1 MNQIIYHKNTI
12 EFVTV
17 AVEFCSFIEQAL
29 SSEKKKF
36 TDTAVKILPFLYL
49 KGCLLP
55 ECEEPE
61 EVYISEKF
69 VTEEIYELIR
79 NRIASLL
86 GSQDSYL
93 EVFVSDMQY
102 SDTPI
107 VAYISED
114 LTDIYQD
121 IKDFVSIYRIG
132 IEEQM
137 YEALYNC
144 RTNFK
149 NYWGQKITNVL
160 RPLHGIAFSPDNE
173 EETSNA
179 SSPNIPDNTRSIL
192 EQRMEEWK
200 DEPDLDHWH
209 E

>member
-1 MNQIIYHKNTI
+1 MDKVIYHKNTI

-17 AVEFCSFIEQAL
+17 AVEFCSFIEQSL
-29 SSEKKKF
+29 SSERKKF
-36 TDTAVKILPFLYL
+36 TNTAVKILPFLYL
-49 KGCLLP
+49 KACMLP
-55 ECEEPE
+55 ECDEPNDI
-61 EVYISEKF
+61 YISERF
-69 VTEEIYELIR
+69 VTEDVYELIR

-86 GSQDSYL
+86 GNHDSYL

-114 LTDIYQD
+114 IADIYQD
-121 IKDFVSIYRIG
+121 VKDFISIYRIG

-144 RTNFK
+144 RTNFID
-149 NYWGQKITNVL
+149 YWGQKLTNVL
-160 RPLHGIAFSPDNE
+160 RPLHSIAFSIDNE
-173 EETSNA
+173 DESESN
-179 SSPNIPDNTRSIL
+179 NMENNDDDTRSIL
-192 EQRMEEWK
+192 ERRMEEWK
-200 DEPDLDHWH
+200 DESNLDHWN

>member
-1 MNQIIYHKNTI
+1 MDKIIYHKNTI

-17 AVEFCSFIEQAL
+17 AVEFCSFIEQTP
-29 SSEKKKF
+29 SSDKKKF
-36 TDTAVKILPFLYL
+36 TETAVKILPFLYL
-49 KGCLLP
+49 KACMLP
-55 ECEEPE
+55 KCEEPE
-61 EVYISEKF
+61 DIYTSEKF
-69 VTEEIYELIR
+69 VTEEVYELIR
-79 NRIASLL
+79 NRIASLM

-93 EVFVSDMQY
+93 EVFMADMQY

-114 LTDIYQD
+114 IADIYQD
-121 IKDFVSIYRIG
+121 AKDFVSAYRIG

-149 NYWGQKITNVL
+149 NYWGQKLTNVL
-160 RPLHGIAFSPDNE
+160 RPLHNIVFSPDND
-173 EETSNA
+173 EETE
-179 SSPNIPDNTRSIL
+179 NIQTETDNDGTRSIL
-192 EQRMEEWK
+192 ERRMEEWK
-200 DEPDLDHWH
+200 DESNLEHWN